1 MSRSEERRR
10 KLSRQ
15 AKRRYR
21 RPFFDEGN
29 FSGSDTWVVGDLAA
43 WQAIASHFGLDE
55 VNAAV
60 SRVCHLRERIAADAG
75 LPMPKMFFYPTGW
88 MTETGMVYGRV
99 NIHKIAEG
107 HEWCVEVP
115 VATPLM
121 VTDDDVLRRILCHEF
136 AHCFW
141 YIVKAVKEGECDT
154 EGVPDEDT
162 LADPKDWFGGRD
174 AESLMKWGDSSLH
187 EFTQRLAD
195 RWVLKGLPTEDCV
208 TSMTGSYTIQL
219 PDQIEA
225 RARMIIERSEQPG
238 TRSPQTGGEA

>member
-21 RPFFDEGN
+21 CPFFDEGN

-43 WQAIASHFGLDE
+43 WRAIASHFGLYE

-75 LPMPKMFFYPTGW
+75 LPMPKIFFYPTGW

-107 HEWCVEVP
+107 HEWCVEIP

-121 VTDDDVLRRILCHEF
+121 ITDDDILRRILCHEF

-141 YIVKAVKEGECDT
+141 FVTKAVTDGKSIPASI
-154 EGVPDEDT
+154 PDEDS
-162 LADPKDWFGGRD
+162 LADPKNWFGGRD
-174 AESLMKWGDSSLH
+174 AESLLKWGDSSLH
-187 EFTQRLAD
+187 ESTQRFAD
-195 RWVLKGLPTEDCV
+195 RWVRKDLPTEEGV
-208 TSMTGSYTIQL
+208 TSMAGSYTIQF
-219 PDQIEA
+219 PDQIAA
-225 RARMIIERSEQPG
+225 RARKIIETRQQP
-238 TRSPQTGGEA
+238 EAGSRETKG